1 MLAKVLFS
9 RRLVC
14 HESPEVK
21 SLSMMAASAAPT
33 PDPATPFKAAKI
45 LVTGG
50 FGLIG
55 SALVRRLVAAG
66 AEVGVLDNLDPDS
79 GANRANLEG
88 LESRIEA
95 MIGDLRDAD
104 AVRRALAGRDVL
116 FNLAGQTSHLGSMQA
131 PLADLDVNAR
141 AQLALLEAVRAINP
155 KLRIVFASTRQI
167 YGKPDYLPVD
177 ERHPLRPVDVNGI
190 DKLAGEAFHLLY
202 HKVHGLRTTA
212 LRLTNTYGPGMRIRD
227 ARQTFVG
234 VWLRAVL
241 EGRSFELWGGEQKR
255 DFTYVEDAADAFLL
269 AAATPATEGGAYN
282 IGGDGALTLKEV
294 AEALMAANAG
304 GRFVVKAFPPE
315 RKAID
320 IGDYW
325 ADDTTFRRIT
335 GWQPQIAIRP
345 GLEKSLDFFRTRLTK
360 YV

>member
-1 MLAKVLFS
+1 MTTAPL
-9 RRLVC
+9 
-14 HESPEVK
+14 PP
-21 SLSMMAASAAPT
+21 AS
-33 PDPATPFKAAKI
+33 DPATAFKAAKI
-45 LVTGG
+45 LITGG

-55 SALVRRLVAAG
+55 SALARRLVAAG
-66 AEVGVLDNLDPDS
+66 AEVRILDNLDPDS

-88 LESRIEA
+88 FEGHVETA
-95 MIGDLRDAD
+95 IGDIRDAD
-104 AVRRALAGRDVL
+104 AVRRALAGRDL
-116 FNLAGQTSHLGSMQA
+116 LLNLAAQTSHLGSMQA

-141 AQLALLEAVRAINP
+141 AQLALLETVRAVNP
-155 KLRIVFASTRQI
+155 ALRIVFASTRQI

-202 HKVHGLRTTA
+202 HRVHGLRTTA

-241 EGRSFELWGGEQKR
+241 EGRPFELWGGEQKR

-269 AAATPATEGGAYN
+269 AAATADTEGGVYN
-282 IGGDGALTLKEV
+282 IGGNGTVTLRDLAETLV
-294 AEALMAANAG
+294 AAQG
-304 GRFVVKAFPPE
+304 GGSFVVKEFPPE

-325 ADDTTFRRIT
+325 ADDATFRRIT
-335 GWQPQIAIRP
+335 GWRPRIGTRP
-345 GLEKSLDFFRTRLTK
+345 GLEMSLDFFRTRLAK

>member
-1 MLAKVLFS
+1 MTTAPPAP
-9 RRLVC
+9 
-14 HESPEVK
+14 ES
-21 SLSMMAASAAPT
+21 
-33 PDPATPFKAAKI
+33 DPATALKAAKI

-55 SALVRRLVAAG
+55 SALVRRLAAAG
-66 AEVGVLDNLDPDS
+66 AEVRVLDNLDPDS

-88 LESRIEA
+88 VEDRIEVLN
-95 MIGDLRDAD
+95 GDLRDAD
-104 AVRRALAGRDVL
+104 SVKRALAGRDLL
-116 FNLAGQTSHLGSMQA
+116 FNLAAQTSHLGSMQR

-141 AQLALLEAVRAINP
+141 AQLALLEAVRAGNP
-155 KLRIVFASTRQI
+155 GLRIVFASTRQI
-167 YGKPDYLPVD
+167 YGRPDYLPVD

-202 HKVHGLRTTA
+202 HRVHGLRTTA

-241 EGRSFELWGGEQKR
+241 EGRPFEVWGGEQKR
-255 DFTYVEDAADAFLL
+255 DLTYVEDAVDAFLL
-269 AAATPATEGGAYN
+269 AAATPATEGEVYN
-282 IGGDGALTLKEV
+282 IGGDGVLTLREL
-294 AEALMAANAG
+294 AEALIAANG
-304 GRFVVKAFPPE
+304 GGEFVVKDFPPE
-315 RKAID
+315 SKAID

-325 ADDTTFRRIT
+325 TDDTRFRTAT
-335 GWQPQIAIRP
+335 GWRPRIGIGP
-345 GLEKSLDFFRTRLTK
+345 GLEKCLDFFRTRLPK

>member
-1 MLAKVLFS
+1 MT
-9 RRLVC
+9 
-14 HESPEVK
+14 
-21 SLSMMAASAAPT
+21 AAPPAST
-33 PDPATPFKAAKI
+33 SDPATPFKAARI

-55 SALVRRLVAAG
+55 SALTRRLVAAG
-66 AEVGVLDNLDPDS
+66 ADVRVLDNLDPDS

-95 MIGDLRDAD
+95 VIGDLRDAD
-104 AVRRALAGRDVL
+104 AVRRALVGRDVL
-116 FNLAGQTSHLGSMQA
+116 FNLAAQTSHLGSMQA

-141 AQLALLEAVRAINP
+141 AQLSLLETVRAANP
-155 KLRIVFASTRQI
+155 GLRIVFASTRQI
-167 YGKPDYLPVD
+167 YGRPDYLPVD

-202 HKVHGLRTTA
+202 HGVHGLRTTA

-227 ARQTFVG
+227 GRQTFVG
-234 VWLRAVL
+234 VWLRAIL
-241 EGRSFELWGGEQKR
+241 EGRPFELWGGAQKR
-255 DFTYVEDAADAFLL
+255 DFTYVEDAVDAFLF
-269 AAATPATEGGAYN
+269 AAVTPETEGAAYN
-282 IGGDGALTLKEV
+282 VGGDGALTLKEL
-294 AEALMAANAG
+294 AEVLVAANG
-304 GRFVVKAFPPE
+304 GGHFVVKEFPSE

-325 ADDTTFRRIT
+325 ADDTTFKRAT
-335 GWQPQIAIRP
+335 GWQPRVGVRP
-345 GLEKSLDFFRTRLTK
+345 GLEKSLDFFRTRLAK

>member
-1 MLAKVLFS
+1 MT
-9 RRLVC
+9 
-14 HESPEVK
+14 
-21 SLSMMAASAAPT
+21 AAPPAST
-33 PDPATPFKAAKI
+33 SDPATPFKAAKI

-55 SALVRRLVAAG
+55 SALTRRLVAAG
-66 AEVGVLDNLDPDS
+66 AEVRVLDNLDPDS

-95 MIGDLRDAD
+95 VIGDLRDAD

-116 FNLAGQTSHLGSMQA
+116 FNLAAQTSHLGSMQA

-141 AQLALLEAVRAINP
+141 AQLALLEAVRSVNP
-155 KLRIVFASTRQI
+155 GLRIVFASTRQI
-167 YGKPDYLPVD
+167 YGRPDYLPVD

-202 HKVHGLRTTA
+202 HGVHGLRTTA

-227 ARQTFVG
+227 GRQTFVG

-241 EGRSFELWGGEQKR
+241 EGQPFELWGGGQKR
-255 DFTYVEDAADAFLL
+255 DFTYVDDAADAFLL
-269 AAATPATEGGAYN
+269 AAATPETEGAAYN
-282 IGGDGALTLKEV
+282 IGGDGALTLKEL
-294 AEALMAANAG
+294 AEVLVAANG
-304 GRFVVKAFPPE
+304 GGHFVVKEFPSE

-325 ADDTTFRRIT
+325 ADDTTFKRAT
-335 GWQPQIAIRP
+335 GWQPRVGVRP
-345 GLEKSLDFFRTRLTK
+345 GLEKSLDFFRTRLAK

>member
-1 MLAKVLFS
+1 MT
-9 RRLVC
+9 
-14 HESPEVK
+14 
-21 SLSMMAASAAPT
+21 AASAART
-33 PDPATPFKAAKI
+33 LDPAILFKTAKI

-66 AEVGVLDNLDPDS
+66 VQVCVLDNLDPDS
-79 GANRANLEG
+79 GGNPANLEG
-88 LESRIEA
+88 LEGRIEA
-95 MIGDLRDAD
+95 VIGDLRDAD

-116 FNLAGQTSHLGSMQA
+116 FNLAAQTSHLGSMQA
-131 PLADLDVNAR
+131 PLTDLDINAR
-141 AQLALLEAVRAINP
+141 AQLALLETVRTVNP
-155 KLRIVFASTRQI
+155 KLRVVFASTRQI

-177 ERHPLRPVDVNGI
+177 ESHPLRPVDVNGV

-202 HKVHGLRTTA
+202 HRVHGLKTTA
-212 LRLTNTYGPGMRIRD
+212 LRLTNSYGPGMRIRD

-241 EGRSFELWGGEQKR
+241 EGRPFELWGGEQKR

-269 AAATPATEGGAYN
+269 AATIPATEGGVYN
-282 IGGDGALTLKEV
+282 IGGDGPLTLKEL
-294 AEALMAANAG
+294 AEALVAANRG
-304 GRFVVKAFPPE
+304 GQFVVKDFPPE

-325 ADDTTFRRIT
+325 ADDTTFKRIT
-335 GWQPQIAIRP
+335 GWQPRIGIRA
-345 GLEKSLDFFRTRLTK
+345 GLEKSLDFFRTRLVK